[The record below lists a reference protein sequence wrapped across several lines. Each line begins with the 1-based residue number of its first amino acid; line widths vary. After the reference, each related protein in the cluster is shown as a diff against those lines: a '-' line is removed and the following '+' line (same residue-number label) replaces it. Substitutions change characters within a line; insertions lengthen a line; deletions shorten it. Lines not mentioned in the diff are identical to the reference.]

1 MPIGPEQNSSRF
13 FIENVSTPPL
23 PLDTQFTYPMVQFV
37 TLVNLAMWLSYRN
50 VLRFSTRGSEHPAHG
65 PIPSMGR
72 KRRTFL

>member
-50 VLRFSTRGSEHPAHG
+50 VLRFS
-65 PIPSMGR
+65 PSNIQDDNPSG
-72 KRRTFL
+72 KYGEIT